1 MQNQLIAMMMN
12 QLKMKQPQMF
22 QLVEQARKN
31 NNNPMELLKQVT
43 QNYTPEQIN
52 GLFERAKQFGVP
64 DKVLQEAQAEIKK
77 T

>member
-1 MQNQLIAMMMN
+1 
-12 QLKMKQPQMF
+12 MKQPQMF
-22 QLVEQARKN
+22 QFLEQARKN

-43 QNYTPEQIN
+43 QNYSPEQIN

-64 DKVLQEAQAEIKK
+64 NDVLEQAQKGLNK

>member
-1 MQNQLIAMMMN
+1 
-12 QLKMKQPQMF
+12 MKQPQMF
-22 QLVEQARKN
+22 QLVEQARKS

>member
-1 MQNQLIAMMMN
+1 
-12 QLKMKQPQMF
+12 MF